1 MRASLICLVCFSL
14 LMVAGCQSGMDAS
27 GAGSLAAANVA
38 KGKAM
43 DVSIRLPRR
52 QWKIGETIPVE
63 VVAVNTTGSPIDIAS
78 PTGAPVFVR
87 IMRPSRMSLEQ
98 VHVYPTAATSNIL
111 NWTLP
116 ARGSRTFKLMVPV
129 EPDWPVAEMLYISAE
144 LNGYPQ
150 YCPSVMITVEPRGQT
165 AR

>member
-14 LMVAGCQSGMDAS
+14 LTVAGCQPGMDAI
-27 GAGSLAAANVA
+27 GAGSAAVNVA

-43 DVSIRLPRR
+43 DVSISLPKR
-52 QWKIGETIPVE
+52 QWKIGDTIPVE

-78 PTGAPVFVR
+78 PTGAPVLVR
-87 IMRPSRMSLEQ
+87 VARPSRMSFEQ
-98 VHVYPTAATSNIL
+98 VRVYPAGATSNIL

-116 ARGSRTFKLMVPV
+116 ARGSRTFTLMVPV
-129 EPDWPVAEMLYISAE
+129 EPDWPVAESLYISAE

-150 YCPSVMITVEPRGQT
+150 YSPSVAITVEPRGQT